1 MKNFTN
7 PEVEIIELEVC
18 DVITTSPEPPAT
30 EDDQLPYG

>member
-18 DVITTSPEPPAT
+18 DVITTSPEVG
-30 EDDQLPYG
+30 EDQLPFG